1 MLNHRVLVV
10 HCCMSQGFIQPVNNK
25 AEVYLS
31 KNQDSTACSP
41 SVLLKPV
48 IMVLLFIFEERS
60 FDLTELFCL
69 LQIQSVMIQF
79 CIYHINIFAMSR
91 SNI

>member
-1 MLNHRVLVV
+1 M
-10 HCCMSQGFIQPVNNK
+10 
-25 AEVYLS
+25 S

-48 IMVLLFIFEERS
+48 IMMQLFIFEERS

-69 LQIQSVMIQF
+69 LQIQSVVIQF
-79 CIYHINIFAMSR
+79 HIYNINIFAMSR